1 MKLTDI
7 RFGNGRRAAACMALA
22 LAASLGLW
30 GAANAVIMNFQA
42 TLQGSQEVPPNGSTA
57 TGSGTMVVDT
67 DANTLAYNITFSGL
81 SAPQTAAHFHGPA
94 APGVN
99 AGVIFPLTLGSPQ
112 IGVWNMTDAQEGWV
126 LGGLVYVNVHTTAFP
141 GGEIRGQVVEAP
153 NATDVSSWGKIK
165 ALYR

>member
-7 RFGNGRRAAACMALA
+7 RFGNGRRAAACVALA
-22 LAASLGLW
+22 LAGSLGLW
-30 GAANAVIMNFQA
+30 GVGNAVIVNMQA

-67 DANTLAYNITFSGL
+67 DTNTLTYNISFSGL

-99 AGVIFPLTLGSPQ
+99 AGVIFGLGLGSPQ
-112 IGVWNMTDAQEGWV
+112 IGVWNMTDQQETWV
-126 LGGLVYVNVHTTAFP
+126 LGGLTYVNVHTTAFP
-141 GGEIRGQVVEAP
+141 GGEIRGQVLEVV

-165 ALYR
+165 GLYR